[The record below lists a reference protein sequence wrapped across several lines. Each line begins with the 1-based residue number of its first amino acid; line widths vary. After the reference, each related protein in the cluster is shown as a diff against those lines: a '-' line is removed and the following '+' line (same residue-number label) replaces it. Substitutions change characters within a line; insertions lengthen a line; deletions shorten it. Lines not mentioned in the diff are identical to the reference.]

1 MPIRILDAATVGRI
15 AAGEVVERPSS
26 VVKELVENSLDAGAT
41 AVTVEIR
48 GGGIDYLR
56 VTDNGCGIEPGQ
68 VRLAFENH
76 ATSKLQNAE
85 QLDDIRTL
93 GFRGEALPSIASV
106 SHVEMTTRARN
117 QDSGMRVSID
127 GGQNLRVQEAGC
139 PEGTTFVMR
148 DLFYNIPVRRAFLKK
163 PSYEGGLVG
172 DVTARLMLGN
182 PGVSMR
188 FVNNGTTVYHT
199 FGDGK
204 LRHAV
209 FAVYGKETAEKM
221 IELDAAEGGTR
232 VYGMIGVGE
241 LAKSTRAHQMF
252 FINGRSVRCAL
263 LSKALEQVCR
273 SRVTIGMYPMCAL
286 NLVLPPNSIDVN
298 VHPNKLE
305 VRFRDEILTQTV
317 VEKLLGTA
325 FEGER
330 VLDWQRDAAP
340 PRTVQRTVTV
350 RDITPEALKQRNEA
364 ETAQNPP
371 IPDKKPEKPVQTQMF
386 AEALDRERARYGL
399 AGTSTGTRGASLR
412 EGGGAAMPLTGQ
424 NAPGGTA
431 GNAQNA
437 NGPIVEGGRPAARSV
452 TASMPPLPAG
462 ASAAQSVTAAMPP
475 LPGNAQ
481 PARGAMENAM
491 GDAQAA
497 QSFGANRPSG
507 AQTVQGDAA
516 NLPGNAQAAQSLAA
530 SMPPLPCEGARQS
543 TSSDGIVGGQA
554 QNGSTGSANP
564 SSHPGGTANL
574 PSLPNGGDAASA
586 RPTAGQSAF
595 SGDDSQSAAMPRMPE
610 LPGKIES
617 RPAYRVVGVA
627 FKTYII
633 LEVND
638 TLLLIDQHAA
648 HERLRYEMYCRQ
660 LESGTASQQLL
671 TPLIVRL
678 SEREMALIMDNI
690 ELLSDAGYTVE
701 PFGEHDIQVRAVPH
715 VLGKAELK
723 PLFMDML
730 NSLNRLK
737 AATLDARRAEIM
749 QMACKSA
756 IKGGDALSESEID
769 ALIGEMLETGAP
781 PTCPHGRPVVK
792 QVSRRDLEKLFKRI
806 Q

>member
-221 IELDAAEGGTR
+221 IEMDAAEGGTR

-364 ETAQNPP
+364 EAAQNPP

-386 AEALDRERARYGL
+386 ADALDRERGRYGL
-399 AGTSTGTRGASLR
+399 TGTSTGTRGASLR

-462 ASAAQSVTAAMPP
+462 ASAAQRVTAAMPP

-481 PARGAMENAM
+481 SARGAMENAM
-491 GDAQAA
+491 SDAQAA

-530 SMPPLPCEGARQS
+530 SMPPLPGEAVRQS

-564 SSHPGGTANL
+564 SSHPGGTVNL
-574 PSLPNGGDAASA
+574 PPLPNGGDAASA

-617 RPAYRVVGVA
+617 SPSYRVVGVA